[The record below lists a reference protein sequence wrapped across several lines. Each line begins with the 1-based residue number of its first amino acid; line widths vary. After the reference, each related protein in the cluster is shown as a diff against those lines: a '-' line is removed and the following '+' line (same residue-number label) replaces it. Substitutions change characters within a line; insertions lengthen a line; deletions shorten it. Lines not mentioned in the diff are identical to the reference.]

1 MPHTIVDDPSAWTAE
16 SLKGKEAE
24 YTYELTESDVKEILA
39 STDKIKAR
47 IPATEEAVRKVK
59 YYLWILVKHNYHSLL
74 LLPTSFLG
82 WSSAPF

>member
-1 MPHTIVDDPSAWTAE
+1 MVPHTIIDDPSDWTAE

-47 IPATEEAVRKVK
+47 IPATEEAVRNVGP
-59 YYLWILVKHNYHSLL
+59 LNPLSRTWN
-74 LLPTSFLG
+74 SFIISGVMVL
-82 WSSAPF
+82 